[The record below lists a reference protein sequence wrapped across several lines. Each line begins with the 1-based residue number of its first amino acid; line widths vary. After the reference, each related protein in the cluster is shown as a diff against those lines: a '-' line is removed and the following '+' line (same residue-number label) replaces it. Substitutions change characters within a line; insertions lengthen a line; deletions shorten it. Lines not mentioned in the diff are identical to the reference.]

1 MFEKKIEMIIEAIFE
16 KKGFDVN
23 VIDLR
28 EISPIADYFVVC
40 TGISSVQT
48 QAIAD
53 NVARKLKR
61 SYKVSGIEGEENGL
75 WILLD
80 YSDVLVHVFQPHTRE
95 KYGLEH
101 LWADG
106 KITSVEDKD
115 DSAKSK

>member
-1 MFEKKIEMIIEAIFE
+1 MHDKKIQMISEAIFE
-16 KKGFDVN
+16 KKGLDVA

-28 EISPIADYFVVC
+28 EISSIADYFVIC

-53 NVARKLKR
+53 NIARKLKR
-61 SYKVSGIEGEENGL
+61 TYKLVGMEGEENGL

-95 KYGLEH
+95 KYALEH
-101 LWADG
+101 LWAAG
-106 KITSVEDKD
+106 KITSIEDTN
-115 DSAKSK
+115 DSVKNK

>member
-1 MFEKKIEMIIEAIFE
+1 MFEKKIEMIIDAIFE

-28 EISPIADYFVVC
+28 EISTIADYFVIC
-40 TGISSVQT
+40 TGISAVQT

-53 NVARKLKR
+53 NIARKLKR
-61 SYKVSGIEGEENGL
+61 SYKLSGKEGEENGL

-80 YSDVLVHVFQPHTRE
+80 YSDVLVHVFQPQTRA

-106 KITSVEDKD
+106 RITSVEDTD
-115 DSAKSK
+115 GSEKSK